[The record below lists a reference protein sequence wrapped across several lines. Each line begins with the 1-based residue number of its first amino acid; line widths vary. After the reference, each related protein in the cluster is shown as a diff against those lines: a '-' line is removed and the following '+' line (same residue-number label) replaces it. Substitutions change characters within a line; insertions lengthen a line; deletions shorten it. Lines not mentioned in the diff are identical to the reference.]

1 MLASFQTPTNA
12 MTDTLSMYQASVPV
26 LQRALRNLKG
36 LLEQGQAHAQ
46 AQGYDPAVL
55 LQSRLYPDMLPLLR
69 QVQLASDTS
78 KFAPARLT
86 GNESPRFDDVETDF
100 EQLYAR
106 LDRVI
111 DYVGS
116 FQPEQFEGSEARTVT
131 LPSRSRND
139 LQFDGRGYL
148 LGFVLPNL
156 FFHVSTA
163 YAILRHNGVPLGK
176 LDYLGAR

>member
-1 MLASFQTPTNA
+1 
-12 MTDTLSMYQASVPV
+12 MTDSLSMYQASVPV

-36 LLEQGQAHAQ
+36 LLEKAEAHAQ
-46 AQGYDPAVL
+46 TQGYDPAVL

-69 QVQLASDTS
+69 QVQLATDTS

-86 GNESPRFDDVETDF
+86 GNESPRFDDVETNF
-100 EQLYAR
+100 TELYLR

-111 DYVGS
+111 DYVGG
-116 FQPEQFEGSEARTVT
+116 FEPAQFEGSESRTVT
-131 LPSRSRND
+131 LPSRNGND
-139 LQFDGRGYL
+139 RQFDGRSYL
-148 LGFVLPNL
+148 LGFVLPNV